1 MWKGWRNWGSNKKQN
16 EISTSD
22 EELDSD
28 FENDED
34 DEEGPTLVTIDDG
47 KGGIKHIKVENY
59 CPLEFDIL
67 TMI

>member
-1 MWKGWRNWGSNKKQN
+1 MAWLEKFRFWQKKRQN

-28 FENDED
+28 IENYEG

-47 KGGIKHIKVENY
+47 MGGIKHIKVIKNN
-59 CPLEFDIL
+59 CK
-67 TMI
+67 